1 MDKLLLIGINTRS
14 MVNSALK
21 LDYNIYSTS
30 YFSTSD
36 FPAIKNSKCILH
48 EEKDTSTGEFNQDYD
63 PKRLLE
69 ESEEYLDIVDYIIPI
84 SGILASDFNGKYKK
98 YQKKILGNKDIEKIE
113 DKYKFYKKIKNNFL
127 TPETFYVNDVD
138 EALEINENSQ
148 DVKYIIKPANGS
160 GGYDINLLDNDSLNQ
175 LNDGK
180 WLVQEY
186 VEGVTLS
193 SSVLGTKNNAKNIIN
208 TRLLT
213 SKDFKEADFRYIG
226 NILPLDKK
234 SILANINKPI
244 NNINKELCEISEKL
258 IKYFKLIG
266 SNGVDF
272 ILNENELYVLEINPR
287 LQGTYECCEQTLG
300 INMLE
305 AHIKASMNELIEI
318 PEVKCY
324 SYKKIIYTP
333 LTMKY
338 EKIKLD
344 NIYDTPF
351 EGTITE
357 KEEPLLTIIEK
368 DENFD
373 NLIEN
378 VKIASETIDKS
389 IIKSQVNT
397 K

>member
-21 LDYNIYSTS
+21 LDCEVYSTS

-36 FPAIKNSKCILH
+36 FPAIKNSRCILH
-48 EEKDTSTGEFNQDYD
+48 EEKDTSTGEFSQDYN
-63 PKRLLE
+63 PKRLLD
-69 ESEEYLDIVDYIIPI
+69 ESEEYLDIADYIIPI
-84 SGILASDFNGKYKK
+84 SGLSASDFNGEYKK
-98 YQKKILGNKDIEKIE
+98 YQKKILGNKNIEEIE
-113 DKYKFYKKIKNNFL
+113 DKYKFYKKIKRNFL
-127 TPETFYVNDVD
+127 TPETFYVNDIL
-138 EALEINENSQ
+138 EALEIKESSQ
-148 DVKYIIKPANGS
+148 DIKYIIKPAEGS

-175 LNDGK
+175 LNDGQ
-180 WLVQEY
+180 WIVQEY
-186 VEGVTLS
+186 IEGVNLS
-193 SSVLGTKNNAKNIIN
+193 SSVLGTRDNSKNIIN

-213 SKDFKEADFRYIG
+213 SKDFGEDDFRYIG
-226 NILPLDKK
+226 NIMPLDEK
-234 SILANINKPI
+234 SLPSEINKPANDI
-244 NNINKELCEISEKL
+244 NNELCEISEQL

-272 ILNENELYVLEINPR
+272 ILNENGLYVLEINPR
-287 LQGTYECCEQTLG
+287 LQGTYECCEKTLG

-305 AHIKASMNELIEI
+305 AHIKACMNELIEI

-324 SYKKIIYTP
+324 SYKKIVYTP

-338 EKIKLD
+338 DRIKLD